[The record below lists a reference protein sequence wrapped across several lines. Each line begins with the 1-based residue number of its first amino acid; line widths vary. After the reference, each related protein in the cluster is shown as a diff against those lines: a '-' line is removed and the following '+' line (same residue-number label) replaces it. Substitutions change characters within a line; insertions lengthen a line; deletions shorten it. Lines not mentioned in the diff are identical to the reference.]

1 MRRKKLIIDTDP
13 GIGACSVEAST
24 FPRCPGAAAVEG
36 RCALGADDA
45 MAILAAFNSEEV
57 EVIGITTIFG
67 NVKTST
73 ATDNAFILLSLA
85 GCPEVQ
91 HLR

>member
-1 MRRKKLIIDTDP
+1 
-13 GIGACSVEAST
+13 V
-24 FPRCPGAAAVEG
+24 
-36 RCALGADDA
+36 LGADDA

>member
-1 MRRKKLIIDTDP
+1 M
-13 GIGACSVEAST
+13 C
-24 FPRCPGAAAVEG
+24 
-36 RCALGADDA
+36 ADDA

-85 GCPEVQ
+85 GCPEVHRLLQ
-91 HLR
+91 VGAGPDAPQPVPDACVKSRCPWRRAPRHH

>member
-1 MRRKKLIIDTDP
+1 
-13 GIGACSVEAST
+13 
-24 FPRCPGAAAVEG
+24 
-36 RCALGADDA
+36 

-85 GCPEVQ
+85 GCPEVH
-91 HLR
+91 HLL